1 MMHPVDWPTVIRGI
15 ELRHHTPPIRVRWEP
30 GFLLFEFT
38 VLDRDT
44 GVPIHVERAAWPAPP
59 CYSVAEALWH
69 VYRCLAA
76 SLDHELAEASRSAA
90 GASTSDTNRRRL
102 HAVDDGL
109 RDRIGAGE
117 PGRRQ

>member
-76 SLDHELAEASRSAA
+76 SLDHELAEAF
-90 GASTSDTNRRRL
+90 TFC
-102 HAVDDGL
+102 
-109 RDRIGAGE
+109 
-117 PGRRQ
+117 GRRVYERHAPCGAPKEAA